1 MKKIYILSSFVLLG
15 LVGFQTLSETA
26 TGDELFEGFR
36 NPPADA
42 RPFIRWWWN
51 GNHLDKNEL
60 SRQLT
65 VMQEAGLGGVEINP
79 IAMPEEAKDVGTK
92 PVEWLSKEWNE
103 YLKFTSE
110 EARKRGMIADII
122 VGSGWPFGGEFLKK
136 EETIQKVLSHEK
148 PVKGGDKIEE
158 DVATLYAKAQEAQ
171 VMKSEETPLDTKL
184 FYLRLVPVHAA
195 KAEEGIDLLPE
206 FNKRQKL
213 SYVVPPGNYELR
225 YGLLLHG
232 HRAVMH
238 GAKGAAG
245 PVMNHYDKKVTI
257 AYLSR
262 LKKIS
267 EDTGVPLN
275 KLIRALFCDSIELA
289 GANWTDG
296 LPEIFSKTYGYDLT
310 PYLPFIFYEPS
321 TGYAESTYASAFKDT
336 LKKVRYDY
344 NKLLVDLF
352 IENFVKPFQQYA
364 RENGL
369 ISRYQAYGIPFLI
382 GLSEAN
388 LIADMPES
396 NNWLYTIDMETDEYV
411 WNQGHGYMAWNMY
424 AAAGGHLKG
433 RKIISVESMTNTG
446 GVFKTTLEEIKRH
459 DDMNFITGMN
469 HSVLHGYNYSPVAA
483 GFPGW
488 IRYGT
493 YFSEQNTWWPYFK
506 RWTDYNA
513 RLSYVFQN
521 SQPLKQIAVMAP
533 AGDIWSEKG
542 LARVP
547 FHLTPWYANRLW
559 EPLSQMGSSCD
570 YINEQIITDGNV
582 SDGTLR
588 YGPMQYEAI
597 VLTDVASVLPKTARA
612 LQEYVRKGGKL
623 VLVNKVPDR
632 TPSYRE
638 SGQNDPIVKSLFEEL
653 LAKYPSR
660 VQQLAGP
667 AEAGQLLP
675 WTRAMFARLNLKPQV
690 TIPQPDK
697 NVFQIIKRA
706 GERDI
711 YFFVNSNKKQAV
723 RLPVDFS
730 QKNKTAWIWNPED
743 GTRNVADFERQ
754 GNTVIL
760 EMDPL
765 QSLLIVLEPT
775 DKSKEKQYA
784 GTVPQIRKPGSHFT
798 EISGP
803 WKVQFIPVQGTS
815 FGRTMDALTPFG
827 TDPEDALNSFAG
839 MVTYTKRFHSEG
851 KGTWIVLEKA
861 NRGVTEVYLNDKLLG
876 VNWYGS
882 LKFPVGDALRAG
894 ENELRIKYTSVLA
907 NYAKSLKDN
916 PTALRWSSRYTHVPL
931 GVEGSVRLYTDRDE
945 AKSRNVK

>member
-1 MKKIYILSSFVLLG
+1 MKKIYLIFIFALFG
-15 LVGFQTLSETA
+15 LVGFQNIYETP
-26 TGDELFEGFR
+26 TDNKLFEGFK
-36 NPPADA
+36 NPPAEA

-51 GNHLDKNEL
+51 GNHLDKKEL
-60 SRQLT
+60 SRQLK
-65 VMQEAGLGGVEINP
+65 VMQEAGLGGIEINP
-79 IAMPEEAKDVGTK
+79 IAMPEEAKDVGTQ

-110 EARKRGMIADII
+110 EARQRGMITDII

-136 EETIQKVLSHEK
+136 EETIQKVLSYEK

-158 DVATLYAKAQEAQ
+158 DLATLYAQAQAVQ

-195 KAEEGIDLLPE
+195 SPEEGIDLLPE

-213 SYVVPPGNYELR
+213 SYVVPRGSYELR

-232 HRAVMH
+232 HRTVMH

-245 PVMNHYDKKVTI
+245 PVMNHYDRKVTL

-275 KLIRALFCDSIELA
+275 RLIRALFCDSIELA

-296 LPEIFSKTYGYDLT
+296 LPQLFSKAYGYDLT
-310 PYLPFIFYEPS
+310 PYLPFVFYEPS
-321 TGYAESTYASAFKDT
+321 TGYAENTYDEAFRET

-411 WNQGHGYMAWNMY
+411 WNQGHGYMAWNIY

-433 RKIISVESMTNTG
+433 RRIISVESMTNTG

-469 HSVLHGYNYSPVAA
+469 HSVLHGYNYSPLAA

-488 IRYGT
+488 VRYGS
-493 YFSEQNTWWPYFK
+493 YFSEQNTWWPYFR

-521 SQPLKQIAVMAP
+521 SQPQKQVAILAP

-559 EPLSQMGSSCD
+559 EPLSQAGSSCD
-570 YINEQIITDGNV
+570 YVNEQIITGGDV
-582 SDGTLR
+582 SDGTLK
-588 YGPMQYEAI
+588 YGPMRYEVI
-597 VLTDVASVLPKTARA
+597 VLTDVASILPETARA

-632 TPSYRE
+632 TPSFR
-638 SGQNDPIVKSLFEEL
+638 
-653 LAKYPSR
+653 
-660 VQQLAGP
+660 
-667 AEAGQLLP
+667 EAGQGDATVRTIFKELIEKYPARVIHQSGPADANQLLS
-675 WTRAMFARLNLKPQV
+675 WTQDLLNKLSLKPQV
-690 TIPQPDK
+690 RIPVPNK
-697 NVFQIIKRA
+697 NVFQITKRA
-706 GERDI
+706 GNREI
-711 YFFVNSNKKQAV
+711 YFFVNTNKKQSV
-723 RLPVDFS
+723 RLPVVFGHND
-730 QKNKTAWIWNPED
+730 KTAWIWNPED
-743 GTRNVADFERQ
+743 GTRKVAEFAQQ
-754 GNTVIL
+754 GDAMTL
-760 EMDPL
+760 ELDPL
-765 QSLLIVLEPT
+765 QSLLLVFEPT
-775 DKSKEKQYA
+775 DKQMEKQYTQA
-784 GTVPQIRKPGSHFT
+784 YAASNDPGPEYS
-798 EISGP
+798 EIGGP
-803 WKVQFIPVQGTS
+803 WRVQFNHVNGTTTSRS
-815 FGRTMDALTPFG
+815 FPSLIPFG
-827 TDPEDALNSFAG
+827 TDPEDALNGFAG
-839 MVTYTKRFHSEG
+839 TVTYATKFQSDG
-851 KGTWIVLEKA
+851 KATWITLEKA
-861 NRGVTEVYLNDKLLG
+861 NRGVTEVLLNGKSLG
-876 VNWYGS
+876 VNWYGR
-882 LKFPVGDALRAG
+882 LKFPVGNALLAG
-894 ENELRIKYTSVLA
+894 ENELVIKYTSVLA

-916 PTALRWSSRYTHVPL
+916 PTAVRWSSRYPHMPL
-931 GVEGSVRLYTDRDE
+931 GMEGSVRLHAGKNESRD
-945 AKSRNVK
+945 KHSK